1 MRVYQDLQLFVEKK
15 TELKIDTSKN
25 WEKTEKVKLEI
36 CSVFVN
42 LVLCKVACFF
52 KVKIPTVYIKVENE
66 MTCNTQF
73 WLAPLKVEIFLFTL
87 GTL

>member
-1 MRVYQDLQLFVEKK
+1 MPKYVQFCKVLEFFLKVIQLLESLPRFTTFCGKK
-15 TELKIDTSKN
+15 TELKIDSSKN

-52 KVKIPTVYIKVENE
+52 KVKILTVYIKVEKWND
-66 MTCNTQF
+66 
-73 WLAPLKVEIFLFTL
+73 V
-87 GTL
+87 